1 VEQELLNFPEH
12 LSSAA
17 VFCMVRVAQS
27 LVFTWVNSGSPE
39 GKAVSAP
46 LAIPVALLLVKIQ
59 REIMNEERIGFST
72 QVLID
77 YS

>member
-1 VEQELLNFPEH
+1 
-12 LSSAA
+12 
-17 VFCMVRVAQS
+17 
-27 LVFTWVNSGSPE
+27 VNSGSPE

-46 LAIPVALLLVKIQ
+46 LAISVALLLVKIQ